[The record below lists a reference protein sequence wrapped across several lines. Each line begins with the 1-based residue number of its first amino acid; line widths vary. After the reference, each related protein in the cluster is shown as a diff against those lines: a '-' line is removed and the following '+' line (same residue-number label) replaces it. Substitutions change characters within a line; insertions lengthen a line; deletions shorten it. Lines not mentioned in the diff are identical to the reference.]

1 MLEQIILMTVKL
13 LLNTHIKWMKFIK
26 TLKIVI
32 QIKNKM
38 YWPLLILFLIWLVIK
53 NINPIKTELFIRG
66 RNLNISLVFTTQSNF
81 AVPQVIRLNSKF
93 QINKNFN
100 KLHLIIHQILAVI
113 NLWIFTK
120 NASQNHILF

>member
-93 QINKNFN
+93 QINKKFN

>member
-93 QINKNFN
+93 QINKNLN

>member
-100 KLHLIIHQILAVI
+100 KLHLIINQILAVI

>member
-66 RNLNISLVFTTQSNF
+66 KNLNISLVFTTQSNF